1 MVVSYSI
8 ENKAHIFF
16 NGIFFFPAEVLGAE
30 GGNCT

>member
-16 NGIFFFPAEVLGAE
+16 NGIFFPAEVLGAE